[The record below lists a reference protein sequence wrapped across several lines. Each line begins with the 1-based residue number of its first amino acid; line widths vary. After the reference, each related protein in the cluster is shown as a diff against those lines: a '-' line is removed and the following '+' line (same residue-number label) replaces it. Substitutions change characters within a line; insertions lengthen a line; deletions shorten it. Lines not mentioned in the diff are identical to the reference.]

1 MRNSRPA
8 RSAVLLCSVAAVILG
23 GCAAT
28 PGVPTVPSPPASQG
42 PSAVAPPP
50 TGTSLGRLG
59 IRNGP
64 RQFTLPNAAR
74 PQFII
79 DNPNVVTLT
88 FAPTNTQQLVLR
100 VRAELSRLGFVIEAD
115 RNDSLLFGSPEW
127 TGSFTADPQIA
138 ALTFRRVP

>member
-1 MRNSRPA
+1 M
-8 RSAVLLCSVAAVILG
+8 LC

-28 PGVPTVPSPPASQG
+28 PTIPTEPGPPASQG
-42 PSAVAPPP
+42 PPAVAPPP

-59 IRNGP
+59 IRHGP
-64 RQFTLPNAAR
+64 QQFTLPNAAR
-74 PQFII
+74 PKFII

-88 FAPTNTQQLVLR
+88 FAPTTTQLLVPR

-115 RNDSLLFGSPEW
+115 RNESLLFGSPEW
-127 TGSFTADPQIA
+127 TGSFTSDADIA